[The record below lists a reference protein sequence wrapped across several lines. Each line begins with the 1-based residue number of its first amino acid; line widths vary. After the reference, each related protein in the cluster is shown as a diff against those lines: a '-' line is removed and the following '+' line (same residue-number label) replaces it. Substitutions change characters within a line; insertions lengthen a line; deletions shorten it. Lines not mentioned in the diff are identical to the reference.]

1 MECYPTM
8 TEKLNSMGKYEKC
21 YPTKTRKLNKM
32 GKDEAT
38 RNDANCCRQAQS
50 PKDPTGQV
58 ASQDEASQTILHPVA
73 L

>member
-8 TEKLNSMGKYEKC
+8 TEKLNSMGKY
-21 YPTKTRKLNKM
+21 
-32 GKDEAT
+32 EAT